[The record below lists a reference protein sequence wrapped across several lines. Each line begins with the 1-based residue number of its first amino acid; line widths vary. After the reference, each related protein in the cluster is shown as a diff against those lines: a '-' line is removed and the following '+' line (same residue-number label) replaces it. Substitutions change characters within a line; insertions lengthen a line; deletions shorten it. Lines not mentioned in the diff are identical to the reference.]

1 MSKSFRPYEP
11 DQTFLMPAS
20 LRDWLPADHLAYFI
34 SDVVDEL
41 DLWAIMGRYEGE
53 ERGYPPY
60 HPRMMVKVL
69 LYAYCIGVP
78 SSRKIARRLQEDIAF
93 RVLSANN
100 TPDFRTISDFRK
112 EHLKALSGLFVQVL
126 KLCQEAGLVKL
137 GHVSL
142 DGTKVKANASKHKAM
157 SYGRMKEEEAKLEEE
172 VRGLLRNAEEV
183 DEEEDRRYGKDK
195 RGDELPKELAF
206 RESRLKKIRGA
217 KAALEERA
225 REEAEGARAKGKEHP
240 GVPEDREQFN
250 FTDPESRIMPAP
262 GGKGFVQAY
271 NAQVAVDSAHQV
283 IVACEVTDQP
293 TDKGQGIPM
302 MERVAANTGALP
314 LQASA
319 DAGFFSTKAVKGLM
333 VMGVE
338 PFIPPDKLRHG
349 APPSPPPRGRIP
361 KDLPMVE
368 QMRRKLRTKRGR
380 KLYALRME
388 TVEPVFGQVKQGRG
402 FRQFLLRGLR
412 KVRGEWGLICTG
424 HNLLK
429 LFGALRDGPTSG
441 GRLALVHG

>member
-1 MSKSFRPYEP
+1 MSKTFRPYDP
-11 DQTFLMPAS
+11 DQMFLMPIS
-20 LRDWLPADHLAYFI
+20 LREWLPPDHLAHFI

-41 DLWAIMGRYEGE
+41 DLSAIMSRYEGE

-69 LYAYCIGVP
+69 LYSYCIGAS

-112 EHLKALSGLFVQVL
+112 DHLEALSGLFVQVL
-126 KLCQEAGLVKL
+126 KLCREAGLVKL

-157 SYGRMKEEEAKLEEE
+157 SYGRMKEEEAKLEAE
-172 VRGLLRNAEEV
+172 VRGLLRKAEEV

-206 RESRLKKIRGA
+206 RESRLKKIREA
-217 KAALEERA
+217 KAVLEERSKQET
-225 REEAEGARAKGKEHP
+225 RVKGKGYA
-240 GVPEDREQFN
+240 GVPDDRQQYN

-262 GGKGFVQAY
+262 GGKEFVQAY
-271 NAQVAVDSAHQV
+271 NAQLAVDSAHQV

-293 TDKGQGIPM
+293 TDKGQAMPM
-302 MERVAANTGALP
+302 MERVAANGGGLP
-314 LQASA
+314 LEMSA
-319 DAGFFSTKAVKGLM
+319 DAGYFSTKAVGGLIS
-333 VMGVE
+333 MGVE
-338 PFIPPDKLRHG
+338 PFIPPGKIRHTD
-349 APPSPPPRGRIP
+349 SPPAPRGRILR
-361 KDLPMVE
+361 DLPPTGRM
-368 QMRRKLRTKRGR
+368 QRKLRTKRGKKR
-380 KLYALRME
+380 YALRME
-388 TVEPVFGQVKQGRG
+388 TVEPVFGQIKQARG

-412 KVRGEWGLICTG
+412 KVKGEWRLICTG

-429 LFGALRDGPTSG
+429 LFRAATEGVLPRQT
-441 GRLALVHG
+441 LAPAYR